1 MDLTRILLLSLFSVA
16 TLYGASYSE
25 IRKKLDK
32 MGNYRVLQRLE
43 NVSQELIRESTKG
56 GMTDQELSR
65 ELARTRRLLSDP
77 QSSGKTT
84 GARSS
89 DEDVLHRLQG
99 IVLDLKGDGEIPT
112 AVPPPPAPHGIIGNP
127 FGEDYAASKKIGR
140 QRNYDAVQE
149 LDLRVENQVRSLR
162 SDYENLER
170 RFDKLRQ
177 SSVRNWYGPLQISG
191 FFDFEYNR
199 RRFQGQAFFSS
210 QQDEEFCQSLRLD
223 INRDC
228 KSVFVDLGRFDNS
241 RLVLDIDGPIGTR
254 MEFHSRVE
262 YHPDDRD
269 FKVPEAYVD
278 YFYRSNHAFR
288 AGMMLVPF
296 GNYNTFYDSPLRE
309 LSHKPVYNQL
319 LVPSVWFDAGLG
331 FIGAGMFFNRPY
343 QYQLYVMNG
352 LSDSNASLFDKF
364 GLQGLKRDGIGDL
377 ESDNDDKAVAMRIGL
392 DVSKGLRLGFSNY
405 EADVGKY
412 IGSLTTGS
420 APVYDG
426 SRVLTLTGFD
436 WERTFRNKIRWFGE
450 YAFGDAEQDPF
461 EAIVSPALADY
472 EFEGW
477 FTQVETPLPWLDD
490 RFRGVLRIGEVDT
503 HKNTDNEGDVTE
515 QVIGVSYRPD
525 KRTVYRIEH
534 HTETLNANA
543 AKADQ
548 KDQNGLVFGV
558 ATAF

>member
-1 MDLTRILLLSLFSVA
+1 MLF
-16 TLYGASYSE
+16 
-25 IRKKLDK
+25 
-32 MGNYRVLQRLE
+32 
-43 NVSQELIRESTKG
+43 
-56 GMTDQELSR
+56 
-65 ELARTRRLLSDP
+65 
-77 QSSGKTT
+77 
-84 GARSS
+84 RSPS
-89 DEDVLHRLQG
+89 
-99 IVLDLKGDGEIPT
+99 
-112 AVPPPPAPHGIIGNP
+112 APRGVVGNP
-127 FGEDYAASKKIGR
+127 FGEDYPDSKVVGR
-140 QRNYDAVQE
+140 KRNFDAVQE

-162 SDYENLER
+162 SDYQNLELKFER
-170 RFDKLRQ
+170 LRET
-177 SSVRNWYGPLQISG
+177 SVRNWYGPLQLTG

-210 QQDEEFCQSLRLD
+210 QQDEDFCQSLRLD

-241 RLVLDIDGPIGTR
+241 RLVLDIDGPLSNR
-254 MEFHSRVE
+254 LEFHSRIE
-262 YHPDDRD
+262 FHPDDRE
-269 FKVPEAYVD
+269 FKIPEAYVD
-278 YFYRSNHAFR
+278 YFYKPNHAFR
-288 AGMMLVPF
+288 AGMVLVPF
-296 GNYNTFYDSPLRE
+296 GNYNTYYDSPLRE

-319 LVPSVWFDAGLG
+319 LIPSVWFDAGIG
-331 FIGAGMFFNRPY
+331 FVGAGMFFNRPY

-364 GLQGLKRDGIGDL
+364 GLRGLKRDGIGDL
-377 ESDNDDKAVAMRIGL
+377 ETDNDDKAVAMRVGL

-412 IGSLTTGS
+412 IGSLVTGS
-420 APVYDG
+420 APVYEG

-461 EAIVSPALADY
+461 EAIISPELADY

-477 FTQVETPLPWLDD
+477 YTQVEAPLPWLDD
-490 RFRGVLRIGEVDT
+490 RFRGVIRLGEVDT
-503 HKNTDNEGDVTE
+503 HKNTKNEGDVTE

-525 KRTVYRIEH
+525 KRTVYRLEH
-534 HTETLNANA
+534 HVETLNA
-543 AKADQ
+543 KDRTRE